1 MKKPSEKDHRLL
13 EDIIMYLVM
22 QSEPEVAP
30 DGERI
35 MRIRL
40 DNAHAIALTE
50 LAADI
55 LERRQETG
63 GMDSSVGVIRMGLN

>member
-35 MRIRL
+35 MRITL
-40 DNAHAIALTE
+40 DNAHAMALTE

-63 GMDSSVGVIRMGLN
+63 ERDSSVGVIRMGLN

>member
-13 EDIIMYLVM
+13 EDLIMYLVM

-35 MRIRL
+35 MRITL

>member
-35 MRIRL
+35 MRITL

-63 GMDSSVGVIRMGLN
+63 ERDSSVGVIRMGLN

>member
-35 MRIRL
+35 MRITL
-40 DNAHAIALTE
+40 DNAHAMALTE